1 MKLKM
6 YAIFDTAAEAYM
18 TPWFMVN
25 RATAL
30 RAFNQLAKDNQSQVF
45 KSPND
50 YVLYEIGTWDDNTAE
65 MDEVKLTNLGH
76 PTKELTPVEKVMTNR
91 NIDIELTGIKA

>member
-6 YAIFDTAAEAYM
+6 FAIFDTASEAYM

-30 RAFNQLAKDNQSQVF
+30 RAFNQLAKDSNSQVN
-45 KSPND
+45 KSPSD
-50 YVLYEIGTWDDNTAE
+50 YVLYEIGTWDDNTGA

-76 PTKELTPVEKVMTNR
+76 PTQDLLPVEKVMLNR
-91 NIDIELTGIKA
+91 NMEVDLSRIKA

>member
-6 YAIFDTAAEAYM
+6 FAIFDTASEAYM

-30 RAFNQLAKDNQSQVF
+30 RAFNQLAKDSQSQVN
-45 KSPND
+45 KSPSD
-50 YVLYEIGTWDDNTAE
+50 YVLYEIGTWDDNTGA
-65 MDEVKLTNLGH
+65 MDEVKLINLGH
-76 PTKELTPVEKVMTNR
+76 PTKDLSPAEMVLVNR
-91 NIDIELTGIKA
+91 NIQNEIPGINA